1 VSQELLRLCTVLL
14 PHDQQLGRTACP
26 SAESNPLLYATPY
39 CLQRIRHCGS
49 PDPTRCVVSAHTIA
63 SCSSVS
69 AVFARGTR
77 HAEERHMCASQC
89 VRSSFSLWSLAGGD
103 LGTLTVT
110 PTAATF
116 HMKFLSQPI
125 SFDNVTICQHT
136 FDAAAP
142 HVLRLQQPYTLALSS
157 PCAMATEAAA
167 VVSTPRCR
175 VSPGPTGSSQWAHAA
190 IPSSS
195 PNRTNVTLATCQ
207 QLTIDHRECAPAAL
221 AESSCE
227 CWS

>member
-1 VSQELLRLCTVLL
+1 
-14 PHDQQLGRTACP
+14 
-26 SAESNPLLYATPY
+26 
-39 CLQRIRHCGS
+39 
-49 PDPTRCVVSAHTIA
+49 
-63 SCSSVS
+63 
-69 AVFARGTR
+69 
-77 HAEERHMCASQC
+77 
-89 VRSSFSLWSLAGGD
+89 
-103 LGTLTVT
+103 
-110 PTAATF
+110 
-116 HMKFLSQPI
+116 MKFLSQPL
-125 SFDNVTICQHT
+125 SFDKVTICQHT

-157 PCAMATEAAA
+157 PCAMATEVAA

-190 IPSSS
+190 IPNSS

-227 CWS
+227 RCVVKIISALTCRNISGVRGVQITVDTNIGERPARACLWQGARALLSQNRCPARTPCSASYPATTPT